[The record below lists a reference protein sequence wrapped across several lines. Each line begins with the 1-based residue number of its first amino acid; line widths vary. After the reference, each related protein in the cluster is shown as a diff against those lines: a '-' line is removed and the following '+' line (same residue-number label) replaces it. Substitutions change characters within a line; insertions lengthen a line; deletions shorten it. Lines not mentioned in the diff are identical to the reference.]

1 MTQKPK
7 TISERLTLVEKITE
21 DTNNIVKKLEE
32 AIYGNGEPGLKTTLE
47 VLKKS
52 VENHHKEAAE
62 RFKEQKSD
70 WKWVVATLVAISS
83 VLTSIVAIFIK

>member
-21 DTNNIVKKLEE
+21 DTNNIVKKLEA
-32 AIYGNGEPGLKTTLE
+32 AIYGNGEPGLKTNLE

-52 VENHHKEAAE
+52 VENHHKEAE
-62 RFKEQKSD
+62 DRIKEQKSD
-70 WKWVVATLVAISS
+70 WKWVVATLVAIGS

>member
-21 DTNNIVKKLEE
+21 DTNNIVKKLEA
-32 AIYGNGEPGLKTTLE
+32 AIYGNGEPGLKTNLE

-52 VENHHKEAAE
+52 VENHHKEAE
-62 RFKEQKSD
+62 DRIKEQKSD
-70 WKWVVATLVAISS
+70 WKWVVATLVAIGS
-83 VLTSIVAIFIK
+83 VLTSVVAIFTR

>member
-21 DTNNIVKKLEE
+21 DTNNIVKKLEA
-32 AIYGNGEPGLKTTLE
+32 AIYGNGEPGLKTNLE

-52 VENHHKEAAE
+52 VENHHKEAE
-62 RFKEQKSD
+62 DRLKEQKSD
-70 WKWVVATLVAISS
+70 WKWVVATLVAIGS
-83 VLTSIVAIFIK
+83 VLTSIVAIFTR

>member
-1 MTQKPK
+1 MTQNHK

-21 DTNNIVKKLEE
+21 DTNGIVKKLEA
-32 AIYGNGEPGLKTTLE
+32 AIYGNGEPGLKTNLE

-52 VENHHKEAAE
+52 VENHHKEAE
-62 RFKEQKSD
+62 DRIKEQKSD
-70 WKWVVATLVAISS
+70 WKWVVSTLVAIGS

>member
-21 DTNNIVKKLEE
+21 DTNNIVKKLEA
-32 AIYGNGEPGLKTTLE
+32 AIYGNGEPGLKTNLE

-62 RFKEQKSD
+62 RLKEQKSD
-70 WKWVVATLVAISS
+70 WKWVVATLVAIGS
-83 VLTSIVAIFIK
+83 VLTSIVAIFTR

>member
-21 DTNNIVKKLEE
+21 DTNNIVKKLEA
-32 AIYGNGEPGLKTTLE
+32 AIYGNGEPGLKTNLE

-52 VENHHKEAAE
+52 VENHHKEAE
-62 RFKEQKSD
+62 DRIKEQKSD
-70 WKWVVATLVAISS
+70 WKWVVATLVAIGS
-83 VLTSIVAIFIK
+83 VLTSIVAIFTR